1 MTAVTTLKW
10 TLDEY
15 HRLIED
21 GYLNEKNVELLNG
34 EIIEM
39 APEGVPHADLSDE
52 GAGYLRRLLGDR
64 AKVREAKPITL
75 PPSNSE
81 PEPDLCI
88 CHNVRY
94 NSHHPYPDDIY
105 WLIEYSNS
113 SLKKD
118 TEVKPQTY
126 AAAGIHEYWVVN
138 LKEMKLTVYRTP
150 TQAGYQSEQDFT
162 QGTIKPLAF
171 QDVAIDVRR
180 LLS

>member
-1 MTAVTTLKW
+1 MTTATQRRL

-15 HRLIED
+15 HRMVDAGELD
-21 GYLNEKNVELLNG
+21 DRQVELLNG
-34 EIIEM
+34 EIVEM
-39 APEGVPHADLSDE
+39 SPEGVPHADLSDE
-52 GAGYLRRLLGDR
+52 GAGYLRRLLSDR

-88 CHNVRY
+88 CRNVRY

-126 AAAGIHEYWVVN
+126 AAAGIREYWVVN
-138 LKEMKLTVYRTP
+138 LKQMKLTVYRTP

-162 QGTIKPLAF
+162 QGTIAPLAF